1 VNDRRAS
8 LDEETTIRKLVE
20 TEFARGAN
28 IPVVAFPEDSAAI
41 QDSPRLTLVL
51 VEPETEWKDG
61 GHLAGRVSQW
71 TKDRGKSPRLY
82 PGFCS
87 RRARIQSG
95 PIYSRSAGFS

>member
-1 VNDRRAS
+1 VSDRRAS

-51 VEPETEWKDG
+51 VEPETE
-61 GHLAGRVSQW
+61 
-71 TKDRGKSPRLY
+71 
-82 PGFCS
+82 
-87 RRARIQSG
+87 
-95 PIYSRSAGFS
+95 